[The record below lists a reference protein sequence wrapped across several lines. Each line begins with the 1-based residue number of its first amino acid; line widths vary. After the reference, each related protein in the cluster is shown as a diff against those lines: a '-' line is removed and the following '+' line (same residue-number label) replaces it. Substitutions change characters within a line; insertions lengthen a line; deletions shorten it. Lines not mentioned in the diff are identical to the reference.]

1 MFVSLGGG
9 KRGQLGDEVR
19 EFRRRNTSLGLQIM
33 LYEVTP
39 SFSSAPNAVLQ
50 AEGQARL
57 VFEKYDMGVSH

>member
-9 KRGQLGDEVR
+9 KRGDEER
-19 EFRRRNTSLGLQIM
+19 ELRRRNTSLGLQIM

-50 AEGQARL
+50 VTSGRSSKA
-57 VFEKYDMGVSH
+57 GV